1 MELNGNHIKLLHHE
15 EQQPQ
20 QQGFYERSSPL
31 DLQLQFCFFFFFVV
45 VPICLIG
52 DVIRDHV
59 IANEF
64 LFMESIPFLEHPL
77 DDYHLFPFFFYEP
90 TKIFS

>member
-15 EQQPQ
+15 EQQLQ
-20 QQGFYERSSPL
+20 QQGFYERSSPS
-31 DLQLQFCFFFFFVV
+31 DLQLQFYSFSFSFAI
-45 VPICLIG
+45 PIGFIG
-52 DVIRDHV
+52 DVVKDPV

-77 DDYHLFPFFFYEP
+77 DDCHLFPFLFDEP
-90 TKIFS
+90 TRIFA